1 MKLLKKITILLCF
14 LSLIAFVSCSA
25 EDKSGVKEKDN
36 ADGTEITGG
45 GKSGNS
51 GTGGG
56 SGTGGSA
63 GTGGGSGTGGTS
75 ETGEGSG
82 TGGTSETGGSTGT
95 GGTSETGG
103 STGTGGTS
111 ETGGSTGTGGV
122 TDTTVTTEI
131 GNFPPPAGTYRD
143 DNVWNEWKNK
153 NNDTKVSTDG
163 NTTTITGMSLGD
175 SRGQRFGFDISK
187 WKKTIKDGKDSK
199 YEAVD
204 IVVET
209 GYNFTDISI
218 VYYYDSSTLEI
229 TFKSKKSK
237 SSTVDDCLFKGTKIS
252 E

>member
-1 MKLLKKITILLCF
+1 KITILLCF

-51 GTGGG
+51 GTGG
-56 SGTGGSA
+56 SA
-63 GTGGGSGTGGTS
+63 
-75 ETGEGSG
+75 G

-111 ETGGSTGTGGV
+111 ETGGSTGTGG
-122 TDTTVTTEI
+122 TSETGGSTGTGGTSETGGGTETI
-131 GNFPPPAGTYRD
+131 ENGNFPPPAGTYRD
-143 DNVWNEWKNK
+143 DILWNGWKDEK
-153 NNDTKVSTDG
+153 DDAKVSTVG
-163 NTTTITGMSLGD
+163 NTTEIKGIALGD
-175 SRGQRFGFDISK
+175 AGKRFYFDISK
-187 WKKTIKDGKDSK
+187 WKKTIKDGKNIKS
-199 YEAVD
+199 EA
-204 IVVET
+204 IVEKDY
-209 GYNFTDISI
+209 GYKDISI

-229 TFKSKKSK
+229 TFKSKTISG
-237 SSTVDDCLFKGTKIS
+237 VDDCLFIFKGKKIS

>member
-56 SGTGGSA
+56 SE
-63 GTGGGSGTGGTS
+63 TGGGT
-75 ETGEGSG
+75 G

-111 ETGGSTGTGGV
+111 ETGGSTGTGGG
-122 TDTTVTTEI
+122 TETTET

-143 DNVWNEWKNK
+143 DNVWNEWGDEND
-153 NNDTKVSTDG
+153 DTKVSTVG
-163 NTTTITGMSLGD
+163 NTTKIEGITKNSEGD
-175 SRGQRFGFDISK
+175 SSGFGFNITE
-187 WKKTIKDGKDSK
+187 WKKTTKDGKDIKLES
-199 YEAVD
+199 VD
-204 IVVET
+204 A
-209 GYNFTDISI
+209 TDAWGWAHSNISI
-218 VYYYDSSTLEI
+218 VYYYDTQTLHI
-229 TFKSKKSK
+229 TYDTALHGKGHSFI
-237 SSTVDDCLFKGTKIS
+237 GTKQP
-252 E
+252 

>member
-51 GTGGG
+51 GTGGSAGTGGGAGTGGTSGTGGGSGTGGSSGTGEG

-63 GTGGGSGTGGTS
+63 GTG
-75 ETGEGSG
+75 EGSG
-82 TGGTSETGGSTGT
+82 TGGGAGT
-95 GGTSETGG
+95 GG
-103 STGTGGTS
+103 GT
-111 ETGGSTGTGGV
+111 E
-122 TDTTVTTEI
+122 TTEN

-143 DNVWNEWKNK
+143 DNVWNIWHDTSD
-153 NNDTKVSTDG
+153 DTKVSKLDE
-163 NTTTITGMSLGD
+163 NTTRITGRSKITSGNGG
-175 SRGQRFGFDISK
+175 GQAFGFDISK
-187 WKKTIKDGKDSK
+187 WKKTIKDGKESK
-199 YEAVD
+199 SEAVD

-229 TFKSKKSK
+229 TFKSKTK
-237 SSTVDDCLFKGTKIS
+237 SSVDDCLFKGKKIS

>member
-51 GTGGG
+51 GTGGSAGTGGG

-63 GTGGGSGTGGTS
+63 GTGGGTGTGGS
-75 ETGEGSG
+75 AG

-95 GGTSETGG
+95 GGTSETGEG
-103 STGTGGTS
+103 SGTGGSAGTGEGS
-111 ETGGSTGTGGV
+111 ETGGGTE
-122 TDTTVTTEI
+122 TTET

-143 DNVWNEWKNK
+143 DNFWNTWHDTSD
-153 NNDTKVSTDG
+153 DTKVSAVG
-163 NTTTITGMSLGD
+163 NTTKIEGIGISSWDG
-175 SRGQRFGFDISK
+175 GKRFDFDISK
-187 WKKTIKDGKDSK
+187 WKKTIKDGKNIKS
-199 YEAVD
+199 EA
-204 IVVET
+204 IVEKDY
-209 GYNFTDISI
+209 GYKDISI

-229 TFKSKKSK
+229 TLKSNYG
-237 SSTVDDCLFKGTKIS
+237 TDFLFKGTKQP
-252 E
+252 

>member
-51 GTGGG
+51 GTGGT
-56 SGTGGSA
+56 SETGGGA
-63 GTGGGSGTGGTS
+63 GTGGGT
-75 ETGEGSG
+75 E
-82 TGGTSETGGSTGT
+82 
-95 GGTSETGG
+95 
-103 STGTGGTS
+103 
-111 ETGGSTGTGGV
+111 
-122 TDTTVTTEI
+122 TTET

-143 DNVWNEWKNK
+143 DNVWNTWHDTSD
-153 NNDTKVSTDG
+153 DTKVSKLDE
-163 NTTTITGMSLGD
+163 NTTRIKGRSKITSGNGG
-175 SRGQRFGFDISK
+175 GQAFGFDISK
-187 WKKTIKDGKDSK
+187 WKKTIKDGKNIKS
-199 YEAVD
+199 EAVD

-229 TFKSKKSK
+229 TFKSK
-237 SSTVDDCLFKGTKIS
+237 SSSVDDCLFKGTKIS

>member
-51 GTGGG
+51 GTGGSAGTGGTSETGGGSGTGETSETGGG

-63 GTGGGSGTGGTS
+63 GTGGGSGTGGSS
-75 ETGEGSG
+75 ETGGGSG
-82 TGGTSETGGSTGT
+82 TGG
-95 GGTSETGG
+95 
-103 STGTGGTS
+103 
-111 ETGGSTGTGGV
+111 V
-122 TDTTVTTEI
+122 TETTEI

-143 DNVWNEWKNK
+143 DNVWNIWHDTSD
-153 NNDTKVSTDG
+153 DTKVSKLDE
-163 NTTTITGMSLGD
+163 NTTRITGRSKITSGNGG
-175 SRGQRFGFDISK
+175 GQAFGFDISK
-187 WKKTIKDGKDSK
+187 WKKIKDGKESK
-199 YEAVD
+199 SEAVD

-229 TFKSKKSK
+229 TFKSKTRSG
-237 SSTVDDCLFKGTKIS
+237 VDDCLFKGKKIS

>member
-51 GTGGG
+51 GTGG
-56 SGTGGSA
+56 SA
-63 GTGGGSGTGGTS
+63 
-75 ETGEGSG
+75 G
-82 TGGTSETGGSTGT
+82 TGGTSETGGGTGT
-95 GGTSETGG
+95 GGGTETI
-103 STGTGGTS
+103 
-111 ETGGSTGTGGV
+111 EN
-122 TDTTVTTEI
+122 

-143 DNVWNEWKNK
+143 DNVWNIWHDTSD
-153 NNDTKVSTDG
+153 DTKVSKLDE
-163 NTTTITGMSLGD
+163 NTTRIKGRSKITSGNGG
-175 SRGQRFGFDISK
+175 GQAFGFDISK

-199 YEAVD
+199 SEAVD

-209 GYNFTDISI
+209 GYKFTDISI

-229 TFKSKKSK
+229 TFKSKTRSG
-237 SSTVDDCLFKGTKIS
+237 VDDCSFKGKKIS

>member
-36 ADGTEITGG
+36 TDGTEITGG

-51 GTGGG
+51 GTGG
-56 SGTGGSA
+56 SA
-63 GTGGGSGTGGTS
+63 GTGGTS
-75 ETGEGSG
+75 ETGGSAG

-103 STGTGGTS
+103 SAGTGG
-111 ETGGSTGTGGV
+111 GTE
-122 TDTTVTTEI
+122 TTEN

-143 DNVWNEWKNK
+143 DNVWNAWKDEK
-153 NNDTKVSTDG
+153 DDTKVSTVG
-163 NTTTITGMSLGD
+163 NTTKIKGIALGD
-175 SRGQRFGFDISK
+175 GGKRFDFDISK
-187 WKKTIKDGKDSK
+187 WKKTIKDGKDIKS
-199 YEAVD
+199 EA
-204 IVVET
+204 IVEKDNDN
-209 GYNFTDISI
+209 GYKDISI

-229 TFKSKKSK
+229 TFKSDDSVK
-237 SSTVDDCLFKGTKIS
+237 DCLFKGTKIS

>member
-45 GKSGNS
+45 GKSGTS
-51 GTGGG
+51 GTGET
-56 SGTGGSA
+56 S

-75 ETGEGSG
+75 GTGGSAGTGEGSG
-82 TGGTSETGGSTGT
+82 TGGSSGT
-95 GGTSETGG
+95 GG
-103 STGTGGTS
+103 GT
-111 ETGGSTGTGGV
+111 E
-122 TDTTVTTEI
+122 TTEN

-143 DNVWNEWKNK
+143 DNVWNIWHDTSD
-153 NNDTKVSTDG
+153 DTKVSKLDE
-163 NTTTITGMSLGD
+163 NTTRITGRSKITSGNGG
-175 SRGQRFGFDISK
+175 GQAFGFDISK
-187 WKKTIKDGKDSK
+187 WKKTIKDGKESK
-199 YEAVD
+199 SEAVD

-229 TFKSKKSK
+229 TFKSKTKSR
-237 SSTVDDCLFKGTKIS
+237 VDDCLFKGKKIS